1 MVTRTTKAKDST
13 MEFDYASFTRYDI
26 DLLFD
31 MSPLERATWH
41 AEWSEILLA
50 GVDLGVSP
58 ATAATISAAHVHA
71 QLASAWGAIS
81 AAPEAR
87 HCVDQF

>member
-1 MVTRTTKAKDST
+1 MVTRATKTKDST
-13 MEFDYASFTRYDI
+13 MEFDYASFTRCDI

-31 MSPLERATWH
+31 MSPLERAIWH

-71 QLASAWGAIS
+71 QLASAWAAIT
-81 AAPEAR
+81 AAPVAR
-87 HCVDQF
+87 HCGHEF